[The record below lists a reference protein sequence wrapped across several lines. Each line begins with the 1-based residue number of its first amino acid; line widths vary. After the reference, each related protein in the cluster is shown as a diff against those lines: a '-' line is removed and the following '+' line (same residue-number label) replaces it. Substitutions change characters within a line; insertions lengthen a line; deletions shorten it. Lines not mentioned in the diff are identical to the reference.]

1 MDRQNSFTF
10 LRLFFALAVVFSHSF
25 PLGGFGEDPLSKATG
40 GQAQIGVLAVLGFF
54 VISGW
59 LITAS
64 AQRTPIWR
72 FGLNRAARILPG
84 FTVMHLLTVFAL
96 APAVMLWNHAD
107 ILDYWDS
114 LVVGPDSAVSYLA
127 ANAQFRVTQYTI
139 TDLFRRNPSGPVING
154 SLWSLAPEVM
164 CYVWLAV
171 LAFARGLRWK
181 FTGALLFA
189 SVFVLHAVGLRNPEA
204 LYPLARV
211 LENTNTYGIHLT
223 LFRSAYL
230 AFLAGMMCYQLR
242 DALRW
247 RGWLA
252 GLAMGLLVA
261 ACFAKCFALVW
272 PFALPY
278 IVLYLAYRLP
288 FHRVEKWGDFSYGI
302 YIYAYPL
309 QQLLASAGVQRLGFI
324 VYFAASVALAVL
336 AGMAS
341 WRWVESPVLRW
352 ARSVGK
358 KSAQPE
364 LRPIVT
370 AGKSAVVA

>member
-10 LRLFFALAVVFSHSF
+10 LRLFFALAVVFSHAF
-25 PLGGFGEDPLSKATG
+25 PLGGFGEDPLARATG
-40 GQAQIGVLAVLGFF
+40 GQAQIGVVAVLGFF

-64 AQRTPIWR
+64 AQRTPLWR

-96 APAVMLWNHAD
+96 APAIMLWNHAD

-114 LVVGPDSAVSYLA
+114 LVVGPNSAVSYLT
-127 ANAQFRVTQYTI
+127 ANSQIRVRQYSI
-139 TDLFRRNPSGPVING
+139 TDVFLHNPGGAAMNG
-154 SLWSLAPEVM
+154 SLWSLAPEMM

-171 LAFARGLRWK
+171 VALARGLRWK

-189 SVFVLHAVGLRNPEA
+189 AVFTLHAIGLRNPEA
-204 LYPLARV
+204 LYPVGRA
-211 LENTNTYGIHLT
+211 LENTNTYGFHLP

-230 AFLAGMMCYQLR
+230 AFLAGMTCYQIR

-247 RGWLA
+247 RGWMA
-252 GLAMGLLVA
+252 GLALGLLVA
-261 ACFAKCFALVW
+261 ACFGKCFTFVW

-278 IVLYLAYRLP
+278 LVLYLAHRLP

-302 YIYAYPL
+302 YIYAFPL

-324 VYFAASVALAVL
+324 AYLAASVALAVL
-336 AGMAS
+336 AGVAS
-341 WRWVESPVLRW
+341 WRWIEAPVLKW
-352 ARSVGK
+352 ARSVGRK
-358 KSAQPE
+358 PAPVE
-364 LRPIVT
+364 AEP
-370 AGKSAVVA
+370 AAVVAA